1 MLASEPQGLQKQE
14 KRVFRRT
21 KRLIGLDVGSS
32 SIKAI
37 ELSLE
42 GSEAVVTGFARAEI
56 PQGGSAAE
64 ALAGLLSGGRFH
76 TKRAVASLAG
86 QDVVVKFVPMMRMSA
101 AEARSAIRFETD
113 KYVPF
118 DLAETQL
125 DCQVLERAPH
135 GASEGAGE
143 GQMTVLVAACKS
155 SVVEERVALLSGQG
169 LQPVAIDL
177 DLFAL
182 ANAYEFSRHALGICD
197 ARAIALV
204 DIGSGR
210 TAINV
215 MSNGE
220 TCFSREVQLGGA
232 DMTAAIARRL
242 GIEACE
248 AEALKRA
255 GANAELD
262 VHAAITP
269 VLEDLVGELNLS
281 LDYVE
286 NHEGIAVAEI
296 LLSGGAVHAPGVVSY
311 IEQATGRPARVWNP
325 LEGLRVDADK
335 VDAAELEACASQ
347 LAVALGLASRMEAK

>member
-1 MLASEPQGLQKQE
+1 M
-14 KRVFRRT
+14 FRST

-37 ELSLE
+37 ELTLQ
-42 GSEAVVTGFARAEI
+42 GGVPVVTGFAKAEI
-56 PQGGSAAE
+56 PQGGSAAQT
-64 ALAGLLSGGRFH
+64 LQGLLAGGRFH

-86 QDVVVKFVPMMRMSA
+86 QDVVVKFIPMMRMSA
-101 AEARSAIRFETD
+101 AEAKSAIRFETD

-118 DLAETQL
+118 ELSETQL
-125 DCQVLERAPH
+125 DCQVLEHAPH

-143 GQMTVLVAACKS
+143 GQMTVLVAACKT
-155 SVVEERVALLSGQG
+155 SVVEERVALMTGQG

-182 ANAYEFSRHALGICD
+182 ANAYEFSRHQLGICD
-197 ARAIALV
+197 ARAVALV

-220 TCFSREVQLGGA
+220 TCFSREIQLGGSS
-232 DMTAAIARRL
+232 MTEAIARRL
-242 GIEACE
+242 GVEAGE

-269 VLEDLVGELNLS
+269 VLEDLVSELNLS

-286 NHEGIAVAEI
+286 NHEGITVAEI
-296 LLSGGAVHAPGVVSY
+296 LLSGGAVQAPGVVHY
-311 IEQATGRPARVWNP
+311 IEQATGRPARAWNP
-325 LEGLRVDADK
+325 LEGLQIDAGK

-347 LAVALGLASRMEAK
+347 LVVALGLASRMEAK